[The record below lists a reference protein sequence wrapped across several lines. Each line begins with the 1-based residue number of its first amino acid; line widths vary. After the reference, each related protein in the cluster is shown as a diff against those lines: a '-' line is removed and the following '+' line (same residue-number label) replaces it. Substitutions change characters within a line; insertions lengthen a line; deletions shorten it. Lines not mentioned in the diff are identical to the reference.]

1 MRDMI
6 RCSALPVHKSELAA
20 VKGQV
25 LDAEVSEPVP
35 HVTSAFIERRT
46 RYLPLSEASSAL
58 FANST
63 DKERSLRTASTKAAG
78 AMIVGEVVVGKG
90 GEMTAAKKQPIRGW
104 VMGSTCLLFPCMHA
118 CLLLS

>member
-1 MRDMI
+1 M
-6 RCSALPVHKSELAA
+6 HKSELAA

-35 HVTSAFIERRT
+35 HITSSYIERRT
-46 RYLPLSEASSAL
+46 RYLPLSESSSAL

-104 VMGSTCLLFPCMHA
+104 VMGFLLAASVTMTFF
-118 CLLLS
+118 L